1 MKGNLSMIE
10 LIAVATIT
18 ILAVISPGADFA
30 MVTRNS
36 LLHGRRAGLLASL
49 GIATGV
55 QLHVLYSMLGVAL
68 LIQQSPQWF
77 DAIKLAGAVYLVYVG
92 YQTVR
97 SQHSGEVHNE
107 GTRHLSPLAAWR
119 TGFFT
124 NALNPKTTLFVVSVY
139 TQVVQ
144 PGTSLTVQIG
154 YGLFMSL
161 AHWVWFSLVTVLFS
175 EPRLRN
181 RMLVRQVVLNRC
193 IGGVLIALGLSLALA
208 SAASQ

>member
-1 MKGNLSMIE
+1 MME

-77 DAIKLAGAVYLVYVG
+77 GVIKLAGALYLIYVG
-92 YQTVR
+92 YQTLR
-97 SQHSGEVHNE
+97 SQPNAKAYASGT
-107 GTRHLSPLAAWR
+107 GDLSPLAAWR

-144 PGTSLTVQIG
+144 PGTSLAVQIG

-175 EPRLRN
+175 EPRLRR
-181 RMLVRQVVLNRC
+181 RMLQRQVLLNRA
-193 IGGVLIALGLSLALA
+193 IGSVLIALGAALALA
-208 SAASQ
+208 SAASR

>member
-1 MKGNLSMIE
+1 MME

-77 DAIKLAGAVYLVYVG
+77 GVIKLAGAVYLIYVG
-92 YQTVR
+92 YQTIC
-97 SQHSGEVHNE
+97 SQPSAQAHSDDTH
-107 GTRHLSPLAAWR
+107 RLSPLVAWR

-144 PGTSLTVQIG
+144 PGTSLAVQIG

-181 RMLVRQVVLNRC
+181 RMLSRQVVLNRC
-193 IGGVLIALGLSLALA
+193 IGGVLVALGLSLALT